1 MEASQASDF
10 ELATA
15 ARRGNLAAFRRLVSR
30 YYQAACAIAWCHGAP
45 LVASEDIATEIAID
59 VWRHLCTRRPNR
71 IGQRIR
77 ATARHRAPAARAPA
91 SGIEWA
97 ARKPLASLD
106 VASCEALA
114 LYLREGGAL
123 ARVAQGL
130 GLAADVAG
138 LRVAAA
144 YAALPPGSTPGLE
157 LVAAARAPSSRIDE
171 VVLFVR
177 GQIAVRAL
185 DRGRPAG
192 PATRVMR
199 KVA

>member
-1 MEASQASDF
+1 MRGSEPSDF

-15 ARRGNLAAFRRLVSR
+15 ARRGNVGAFRTLVAR

-59 VWRHLCTRRPNR
+59 VWRHICSKRPGR
-71 IGQRIR
+71 IGKRIR
-77 ATARHRAPAARAPA
+77 AAARHRAPAARAPA

-106 VASCEALA
+106 TASREALV

-123 ARVAQGL
+123 ARVAQAL
-130 GLAADVAG
+130 GLAPDTAG
-138 LRVAAA
+138 SRVAAA
-144 YAALPPGSTPGLE
+144 YAALPPCSSPGLE
-157 LVAAARAPSSRIDE
+157 LVAAGRAPSCRIDE

-185 DRGRPAG
+185 DRGRARE

-199 KVA
+199 RVA